1 MEATLVELKNRGN
14 ALFESGNAIGA
25 IEAYKIG
32 IHLIETDAGQL
43 QHLKPDGGPG
53 SSSRELIEVRRL
65 QVLLY
70 SNMSNAYLSLGK
82 FGESWQAAAA
92 ATRLD
97 PHAWK
102 PWMRFIE
109 ARRRGGFPF
118 DALVHSL
125 RYLRPLLRAEREQKR
140 MTAAAATATLGG
152 IEDPLC
158 DELGL
163 LRLSPDIELVEYAGG
178 VAMISRRQFQPKD
191 VLFVEKKY
199 TRMNFEE
206 GGMSTQP
213 GLTMQSLVEY
223 FAERLRPEQAAGSK
237 RWLDF
242 KKDFTG
248 AWPRT
253 DDDIDPETRDTIS
266 SYLRT
271 RFPDIAEDEF
281 RELLSTALMCRFNC
295 FHSGFFRTC
304 ALANHS
310 CHANIAMKYSSVEDA
325 VKMIA
330 VDRIEPGELM
340 NVKYLS
346 DAHFLLGVGKRR
358 ELLRSWLFWCQCD
371 RCQRDSR
378 AAAISEFVEC
388 PACGTFSHSALMGFN
403 PASDPLLRAK
413 EACRACKA
421 DLVWSPAQ
429 RDLLQNELM
438 HTFTSSTS
446 YYTSNELAEWMHKQ
460 LEKTEALRLHPEH
473 WVYRALFYFFAVAL
487 TAMVDRVSARLSEP
501 CISQFVVD
509 EVKHLFGACGL
520 QAYYLPRCAA
530 ARTKAGAAK
539 DMAGMVV
546 FDEAVCTSSGSGGGC
561 ESLKSLLILWRL
573 LVPFYPVNEM
583 WSVNDAICKLVLLHL
598 VYPTPAA
605 WLVPS
610 LALQLLQRHGPY
622 IGDVHGSKWLHSY
635 SMHRTTFNS
644 KEPLPLAKLKRAF
657 KGCVR
662 EER

>member
-1 MEATLVELKNRGN
+1 MEATLVELKNEGN
-14 ALFESGNAIGA
+14 ARFASGNAMGA
-25 IEAYKIG
+25 IEAYRMG
-32 IHLIETDAGQL
+32 IRLIEAEAG
-43 QHLKPDGGPG
+43 KPQDLTPERMTAP
-53 SSSRELIEVRRL
+53 SSTASEEVRRL
-65 QVLLY
+65 HVLLY
-70 SNMSNAYLSLGK
+70 SNMSNAYLSLGS
-82 FGESWQAAAA
+82 FSESWHAAAA
-92 ATRLD
+92 AMRLD

-102 PWMRFIE
+102 PRMRFIE
-109 ARRRGGFPF
+109 ARRRDGFPF

-140 MTAAAATATLGG
+140 MTAAEVTATLGA

-158 DELGL
+158 EELGL

-191 VLFVEKKY
+191 VLFVEHKY
-199 TRMNFEE
+199 TRINFEE
-206 GGMSTQP
+206 SGMSAQP
-213 GLTMQSLVEY
+213 DLTMESIVGY

-248 AWPRT
+248 AWPRS
-253 DDDIDPETRDTIS
+253 DDDIDADTRDPIS
-266 SYLRT
+266 SFLRT
-271 RFPDIAEDEF
+271 RFPDVAEDDF

-310 CHANIAMKYSSVEDA
+310 CHANIAMKYSSAEET
-325 VKMIA
+325 VKMVA

-371 RCQRDSR
+371 RCQRDSQ
-378 AAAISEFVEC
+378 ATAISEFVEC
-388 PACGTFSHSALMGFN
+388 PACGAFSHSALMGFN
-403 PASDPLLRAK
+403 SASDPLLEAK
-413 EACRACKA
+413 EACHACRA

-446 YYTSNELAEWMHKQ
+446 YYTSKELAEWMHRQ
-460 LEKTEALRLHPEH
+460 LEKTETLRLHPEH

-487 TAMVDRVSARLSEP
+487 TAMVDRVTAGLSESR
-501 CISQFVVD
+501 ISQFVV
-509 EVKHLFGACGL
+509 EEIKCLLGACGL
-520 QAYYLPRCAA
+520 QTYYLPRCAA
-530 ARTKAGAAK
+530 ARAKAGGAK
-539 DMAGMVV
+539 HMAGMVA
-546 FDEAVCTSSGSGGGC
+546 FDEIVCTSSDSGGGC
-561 ESLKSLLILWRL
+561 EFLKSLIILWEL

-598 VYPTPAA
+598 VYPAPAA
-605 WLVPS
+605 SLVPS

-622 IGDVHGSKWLHSY
+622 VGDVNSGKWLHGY
-635 SMHRTTFNS
+635 SMHRTTFNT
-644 KEPLPLAKLKRAF
+644 KEPLPLAKLKKAF
-657 KGCVR
+657 KGA
-662 EER
+662 